1 MPEGGDGVGGE
12 AVAVQATP
20 VGSGTVART
29 ARLDLED
36 KAELARRVQAQPANR
51 IEAKA
56 SPTPVQVDHTDRT
69 ATFLWE
75 TPETTVKAHPE
86 LAGTVAAS
94 IAIDRQVKDSELT
107 AAQQSIVATR
117 VRQNIVNS
125 IERGD
130 TPSLK
135 ISVPVEPAR
144 TTKPERE
151 YVR

>member
-1 MPEGGDGVGGE
+1 MPV
-12 AVAVQATP
+12 
-20 VGSGTVART
+20 RT
-29 ARLDLED
+29 SS
-36 KAELARRVQAQPANR
+36 
-51 IEAKA
+51 
-56 SPTPVQVDHTDRT
+56 SPSRSTEPDSDRT

-86 LAGTVAAS
+86 LAGTVAAA
-94 IAIDRQVKDSELT
+94 IAIDRQVKDSGLT

-130 TPSLK
+130 APSLK

-151 YVR
+151 YAR